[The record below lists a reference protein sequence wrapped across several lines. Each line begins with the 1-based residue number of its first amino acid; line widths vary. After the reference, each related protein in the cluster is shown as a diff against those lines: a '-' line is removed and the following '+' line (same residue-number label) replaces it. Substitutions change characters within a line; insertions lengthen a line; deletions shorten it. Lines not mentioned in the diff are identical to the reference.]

1 MKLKAWFSALRLRTL
16 PLAVSC
22 VITGA
27 GIAWQQDMLNWEIT
41 SLALCTTIFLQILS
55 NLANDFGDGVKGTDN
70 DARIGPARA
79 IQSGAISQ
87 SEMKLGI
94 YVSALISF
102 TSGLWLLLASLQFNW
117 TFFIMLCIGL
127 LSIGAAVKYTIGK
140 SAFGYK
146 GLGDLFVFLF
156 FGPVGVLGT
165 SFLQIGS
172 FDWMHL
178 LPAASIGL
186 LCTSVLNL
194 NNMRDHKNDKN
205 SNKNTMVVYMGYRN
219 AKHYHAALTILPM
232 LLFGTYVQITANSLS
247 WTYFSIPFFVV
258 LLVLIRIYRIQ
269 NEKLM
274 DGYLKILALTT
285 FFTSVIFILSLVFT
299 F

>member
-70 DARIGPARA
+70 DSRIGPTRA
-79 IQSGAISQ
+79 LQSGVISQ

-117 TFFIMLCIGL
+117 TFFIMLFIGL

-219 AKHYHAALTILPM
+219 AKYYHAVLTILPM
-232 LLFGTYVQITANSLS
+232 LLFGTYVQITAHSLS
-247 WTYFSIPFFVV
+247 WTYFLIPFFVV

>member
-1 MKLKAWFSALRLRTL
+1 
-16 PLAVSC
+16 
-22 VITGA
+22 
-27 GIAWQQDMLNWEIT
+27 
-41 SLALCTTIFLQILS
+41 
-55 NLANDFGDGVKGTDN
+55 
-70 DARIGPARA
+70 
-79 IQSGAISQ
+79 
-87 SEMKLGI
+87 
-94 YVSALISF
+94 
-102 TSGLWLLLASLQFNW
+102 
-117 TFFIMLCIGL
+117 
-127 LSIGAAVKYTIGK
+127 
-140 SAFGYK
+140 
-146 GLGDLFVFLF
+146 
-156 FGPVGVLGT
+156 
-165 SFLQIGS
+165 
-172 FDWMHL
+172 L

-219 AKHYHAALTILPM
+219 AKHYQAALTILPM